1 MKPRLSMVA
10 FAGLMIIITF
20 TGCTKEDPSNANYVS
35 PASYST
41 PPPLLDINLV
51 ANNWFNS
58 AREVYVDLFQGVL
71 GMSNTS
77 GNRTV
82 LIYIEEGGKEV
93 QINQR
98 HIAYMGN
105 ELWAT
110 NTATD
115 VSIVYRCST
124 RMPFSSINVR
134 VEVR

>member
-1 MKPRLSMVA
+1 MKPLLSMIVIT
-10 FAGLMIIITF
+10 GSIIIITL
-20 TGCTKEDPSNANYVS
+20 TSCKKENPSNTNYVS
-35 PASYST
+35 PTSYS
-41 PPPLLDINLV
+41 PPPPILDINLV

-58 AREVYVDLFQGVL
+58 AREVYVDVFQGVL
-71 GMSNTS
+71 GMSNANGS
-77 GNRTV
+77 RTV
-82 LIYIEEGGKEV
+82 LVYIEQGGKEV

-98 HIAYMGN
+98 HITYMGN

>member
-1 MKPRLSMVA
+1 MKPLLSMVVV
-10 FAGLMIIITF
+10 AGSIIIITF
-20 TGCTKEDPSNANYVS
+20 TGCKKEDPSNANYVS
-35 PASYST
+35 PASYS
-41 PPPLLDINLV
+41 PPPPILDVNLV

-58 AREVYVDLFQGVL
+58 ARDVYVDVFQGVL
-71 GMSNTS
+71 GMSNAS

-82 LIYIEEGGKEV
+82 LVYIEQGGKEV
-93 QINQR
+93 QISQR
-98 HIAYMGN
+98 PITYMGN

-124 RMPFSSINVR
+124 RMPFSSINIR